1 MSIHS
6 RWLNDLRWF
15 WGYEVMD
22 KGRTRLALWLTWRL
36 PRRVVYW
43 CAIRLFAHGTTG
55 RYGHTVAPELT
66 VMDALERWEDRSP

>member
-1 MSIHS
+1 VSL
-6 RWLNDLRWF
+6 RRQWLNDLRSF

-43 CAIRLFAHGTTG
+43 SAIRLLAETTTG
-55 RYGHTVAPELT
+55 RWGETLVPELT
-66 VMDALERWEDRSP
+66 VLDAVKRWEDRSP